1 MQTTAT
7 VAATTM
13 NAEAQARAD
22 WYAFLGRIW
31 YAGADESL
39 LRAIAGAGEIVSEGN
54 VTQLDDSWRQLAIA
68 AKTAD
73 AQSTKLEY
81 DSVFV
86 GTGKAE
92 ITPYMSHYLL
102 GTTGKEKY
110 LLHVR
115 DLLDELGLARA
126 ETAHE
131 PEDHLA
137 ALCEIMRHLIV
148 SGGEDEHTLDQQA
161 QLFNR
166 YIAPAYAD
174 FVAAVLASPNTDFY
188 KNVASFTEAFFDI
201 EVTSF
206 QML

>member
-1 MQTTAT
+1 MQTNASPVEETI
-7 VAATTM
+7 
-13 NAEAQARAD
+13 NAEARARAD

-31 YAGADESL
+31 YAGPDESL
-39 LRAIAGAGEIVSEGN
+39 LRAIAGAGEVVSEGN
-54 VTQLDDSWRQLAIA
+54 VTQLDDTWRQLVTV
-68 AKTAD
+68 AKTATP
-73 AQSTKLEY
+73 QSLKPEY

-86 GTGKAE
+86 GTGRAE

-102 GTTGKEKY
+102 GSTGKEKY
-110 LLHVR
+110 LLHIR
-115 DLLDELGLARA
+115 QLLDELGLARA
-126 ETAHE
+126 EAAHE
-131 PEDHLA
+131 PEDHVA

-161 QLFNR
+161 QFFNR
-166 YIAPAYAD
+166 YIAPGYAD

-188 KNVASFTEAFFDI
+188 KSVACFTEAFFDI